1 MNKTE
6 RNTIMDLKVLLAEVR
21 TDIKYIRRSVKEHN
35 GKLDGLNDKVIVVEN
50 NLENHLKSHEQLRKE
65 TWQKMGLVVSIIGML
80 AAMLTSVVLK
90 IMFG

>member
-80 AAMLTSVVLK
+80 TAMLTSVVLK